1 MQRAEL
7 ERRLDNVRIPF
18 IRLPVWHRIKFL
30 RKDPVTDKNSTADS
44 IHCRPSQIQKRGILP
59 GRFDTALVNDG
70 TGEDTGVEGSGLLII
85 LASRPRLI
93 YSLLGYHICRV
104 RVVFSLPKNS
114 LSVLFNPGIEAH
126 EHLAYV
132 QWFSPLSNPDP
143 NHGLY
148 KVSPK
153 KNTDGSFVCSIIP
166 VANIRRS
173 VHLFPR
179 FGQFA
184 PKEWTSTNVLDS
196 CNTFFVNSFTD
207 RHLYRILY

>member
-1 MQRAEL
+1 MGQGKILEL
-7 ERRLDNVRIPF
+7 KV
-18 IRLPVWHRIKFL
+18 
-30 RKDPVTDKNSTADS
+30 ST
-44 IHCRPSQIQKRGILP
+44 
-59 GRFDTALVNDG
+59 
-70 TGEDTGVEGSGLLII
+70 LLII
-85 LASRPRLI
+85 LESRLRLVC
-93 YSLLGYHICRV
+93 SWGYHICRV
-104 RVVFSLPKNS
+104 RIVFSLPKSS
-114 LSVLFNPGIEAH
+114 LSVLFNPGIEVH

-153 KNTDGSFVCSIIP
+153 KNADGSFVCSIIP

-184 PKEWTSTNVLDS
+184 PNEWTSTNVLDN
-196 CNTFFVNSFTD
+196 CGTFFVNNFTD
-207 RHLYRILY
+207 RNLYRIFY